1 MHEQSGSETNIKY
14 YGKNCSNEK
23 FSKAVEIILEEM
35 KKKDEIIKELKYQN
49 EILQKKVEELTNKS
63 DHNTSQQPL
72 SFHSPSLSYTHSSK
86 TNIIAKLEIK
96 QFLQETKG
104 KIPSDIFKQF
114 IYYIK
119 LLTDKEMK
127 NKSEIIN
134 KIKILFGYE
143 YYDLFQKFQSFVTIK

>member
-1 MHEQSGSETNIKY
+1 MHEQSGSDTNIKY

-23 FSKAVEIILEEM
+23 LTKAVEIILEEM

-49 EILQKKVEELTNKS
+49 EILQKKIEELTNKS
-63 DHNTSQQPL
+63 DHNSSQQPL

-86 TNIIAKLEIK
+86 TNLITKLEIK

-114 IYYIK
+114 I
-119 LLTDKEMK
+119 
-127 NKSEIIN
+127 
-134 KIKILFGYE
+134 
-143 YYDLFQKFQSFVTIK
+143 